1 MTRSTNNARD
11 TEASSRCAGDSP
23 MEPGVQGLN
32 RHTAKK
38 ALQGTTEASQ
48 ERDDREAIGRGEDE
62 GMTVAAEETAARS
75 VARPT
80 GPSLSTALDQPDAK
94 TPLVSSHPYNLGGH
108 PDAIAER

>member
-48 ERDDREAIGRGEDE
+48 ERDDREATERGEDE

-75 VARPT
+75 
-80 GPSLSTALDQPDAK
+80 LDQQSHCLSIEPDQRNAK
-94 TPLVSSHPYNLGGH
+94 TPNVGSSAHNRGEH
-108 PDAIAER
+108 RDAIAER